1 MNRDQFLLQAAAMP
15 YAPFWISSAAVFA
28 TAAAWSRIDGRRIFP
43 RFEPSLA
50 AACACAAAVSIAA
63 ALSFTAVLGEPKPN
77 VHDEYSYLL
86 AADTFSRGRLTNP
99 THPMWRHF
107 ESPHIFHRPTYM
119 SKYPP
124 GQGMALA
131 LGKVLSGRAVLGVWL
146 SVAAACAALC
156 WMLAGWLPV
165 RWALAGSLLA
175 AVHPLV
181 VAWSMTYRGGAVA
194 FLGGCLLLGS
204 WKRLRSRPSPLQG
217 AVFGVALALLANSRP
232 FEGFVFCLPP
242 ALMLLADWRRNARA
256 LAACAAVVVAA
267 AAWMLYYNWRI
278 TGDPLLMPY
287 MLHEQTYSLYP
298 TFVWQDPRPEPTF
311 SYALLRA
318 FHVDWEFGHFLS
330 LRTPFGFLQG
340 TAYKLWVLV
349 EACLGAPLLLL
360 PLWAVLSGAAKDKE
374 APALAAYGA
383 LFVAATMAAV
393 WSNPEY
399 IAPALGLFFLL
410 VTLGLRRLDAFRL
423 RAVILGAVLSMFLFP
438 RNIILFST
446 GTSRPR
452 LEASLTKQGGEH
464 LVVITYGP
472 NQYPHDEW
480 VYNGAEIDSQRV
492 VWAHALSPA
501 EDDELVRYYKDREA
515 RRLLVEV
522 TTPERGS
529 ER

>member
-1 MNRDQFLLQAAAMP
+1 MNRDQFLLRAAALP
-15 YAPFWISSAAVFA
+15 HAPFWIASSSVFA
-28 TAAAWSRIDGRRIFP
+28 TAAAWRLIDGRRILP

-50 AACACAAAVSIAA
+50 RACALAAGASLAA

-124 GQGMALA
+124 GQGLALA
-131 LGKVLSGRAVLGVWL
+131 LGKVLSGHAVAGVWL

-156 WMLAGWLPV
+156 WMLAAWVPV

-194 FLGGCLLLGS
+194 FLGGCLLLGA
-204 WKRLRSRPSPLQG
+204 WKRLRQRPEPVQG
-217 AVFGVALALLANSRP
+217 AVFGIALALLANSRP
-232 FEGFVFCLPP
+232 FEGFVFCLPLG
-242 ALMLLADWRRNARA
+242 LMLLADWRRNARA
-256 LAACAAVVVAA
+256 LAACAAVVAAA

-287 MLHEQTYSLYP
+287 MLHEQAYSLYP
-298 TFVWQDPRPEPTF
+298 TFVWQDPRPEPKF
-311 SYALLRA
+311 SYALLRS

-330 LRTPFGFLQG
+330 LRSPFGFIRG
-340 TAYKLWVLV
+340 TAYKLWVLA
-349 EACLGAPLLLL
+349 EAYLGAPLLVL
-360 PLWAVLSGAAKDKE
+360 PLWALLSRAARDKE
-374 APALAAYGA
+374 AAALAAYGA

-399 IAPALGLFFLL
+399 VGPAVGLFFLL

-423 RAVILGAVLSMFLFP
+423 RAVLLGSALSMFLFP

-452 LEASLTKQGGEH
+452 LEASLTEKGGNH
-464 LVVITYGP
+464 LVAVSYGP
-472 NQYPHDEW
+472 NQYTHDEW
-480 VYNGAEIDSQRV
+480 VYNGADIDSQRV
-492 VWAHALSPA
+492 VWAHSLSAAQDQELAL
-501 EDDELVRYYKDREA
+501 YFKDREA
-515 RRLLVEV
+515 RHLLVEV